1 MWTGAA
7 FASIGEMF
15 DKQATARSTFMNT
28 CGVIEEIVS
37 KNILYS
43 IQIRFDFMMMMMNR
57 MQILLSTNE
66 ITRIRYLEIRI

>member
-7 FASIGEMF
+7 FARIGEMF

-28 CGVIEEIVS
+28 CSVIEEIAS
-37 KNILYS
+37 KEFFYF

-66 ITRIRYLEIRI
+66 ITSICYLKIRI